1 MPAEATSPR
10 SLDLLLKLRR
20 IPLFRMLPLESLNTL
35 ALAAR
40 LQTLA
45 PGQALARAGEP
56 WSALCLVL
64 SGELEGPSGGGDA
77 RVLTQR
83 AELLG
88 ALALLAGQPLP
99 CEIRARSSVQLLR
112 IPSDAL
118 FDLLEADPGAMLEVL
133 RATAQL
139 LLEAP
144 VSTGGEPPRAASTGR
159 AHPMDLV
166 QRMLLI
172 WRSFG
177 MENVSVT
184 GLADLARVATQ
195 SIADGKRPLWRVGD
209 TASEGVLVVDGGV
222 TLQVAGTG
230 VQHVGPGGLLGG
242 LDLMAGTP
250 RRYDAQPTAG
260 TVLLH
265 MPAVQI
271 LGLFEDHFDMAM
283 GVLTG
288 MSRSALALECRT
300 ADAAV
305 AAAV

>member
-1 MPAEATSPR
+1 MQAEATGSR
-10 SLDLLLKLRR
+10 SLDLLLRLRR
-20 IPLFRMLPLESLNTL
+20 IPLFRTLPLESLHTL

-45 PGQALARAGEP
+45 SGEPLARAGEP
-56 WSALCLVL
+56 WTSLCLVL
-64 SGELEGPSGGGDA
+64 AGELEGPSSGADTRG
-77 RVLTQR
+77 LTQR

-88 ALALLAGQPLP
+88 ALALLAGQPRP
-99 CEIRARSSVQLLR
+99 CEIKARSSVQLLR
-112 IPSDAL
+112 IPADAL

-144 VSTGGEPPRAASTGR
+144 VSTGGAPPRAAPAQGS
-159 AHPMDLV
+159 HPLDLV

-184 GLADLARVATQ
+184 GLSDLARVATQ
-195 SIADGKRPLWRVGD
+195 SVSDGKRPLWRVGD
-209 TASEGVLVVDGGV
+209 AAAEGVLVVDGCV
-222 TLQVAGTG
+222 TLKVGGAG
-230 VQHVGPGGLLGG
+230 VQQVGPGGLLGG

-250 RRYDAQPTAG
+250 RRYDAYPAAG
-260 TVLLH
+260 TALLH
-265 MPAVQI
+265 MPATRI
-271 LGLFEDHFDMAM
+271 LGMFEDHFDMAT

-288 MSRSALALECRT
+288 MSRSALALECQ
-300 ADAAV
+300 AACAAV
-305 AAAV
+305 PAAH

>member
-10 SLDLLLKLRR
+10 ALDLLLRLRR

-35 ALAAR
+35 ALSAR

-45 PGQALARAGEP
+45 PGQALARAGER
-56 WSALCLVL
+56 WSTLCLVL
-64 SGELEGPSGGGDA
+64 SGELEGLPGGADA
-77 RVLTQR
+77 RGLTQR
-83 AELLG
+83 VELLG
-88 ALALLAGQPLP
+88 ALALLAAQPLP
-99 CEIRARSSVQLLR
+99 FEIRARSSVQLLR
-112 IPSDAL
+112 IPADAL
-118 FDLLEADPGAMLEVL
+118 FDLLEADPGALLEVL

-139 LLEAP
+139 LLAAP
-144 VSTGGEPPRAASTGR
+144 VSTGGEPPRTAARGAQPR
-159 AHPMDLV
+159 DLV
-166 QRMLLI
+166 QRMMLI

-184 GLADLARVATQ
+184 GLAELARVATQ

-209 TASEGVLVVDGGV
+209 AASEGILVVDGDV

-242 LDLMAGTP
+242 LDLFAGTP
-250 RRYDAQPTAG
+250 RRYDAYPTAG

-265 MPAVQI
+265 MPATQI
-271 LGLFEDHFDMAM
+271 LGLFEDHFDMAT

-288 MSRSALALECRT
+288 MARGALALECHGQEDP
-300 ADAAV
+300 ASAAV
-305 AAAV
+305 